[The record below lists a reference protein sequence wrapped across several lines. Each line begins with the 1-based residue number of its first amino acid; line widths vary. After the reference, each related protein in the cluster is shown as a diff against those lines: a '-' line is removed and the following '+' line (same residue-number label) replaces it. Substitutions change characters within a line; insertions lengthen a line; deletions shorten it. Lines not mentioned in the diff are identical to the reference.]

1 MSSKTDDLKSGAEAA
16 KKTADTSREKASKPA
31 VSPGK
36 FAIDHEKLIE
46 TVQTVQF
53 AWFIGH
59 LFTLLGTFYFIL
71 TYFGIFSSWYKIWY
85 NLAVFGI
92 IESFGILI
100 YQHFRKVGTKNLIND
115 DNVHYYGLGVM
126 LLILRPYIIF
136 PILPFQLYS
145 LFHVLSYTKGYLLP
159 IFNQQ
164 NTSIEKMIT
173 NFVNSNNQKSIQLA
187 SLLELVC
194 LGFLGLR
201 VIFFRK
207 RSLTPFVIYLIF
219 IKLRYEKSP
228 VTRSYFKFIST
239 KLDSTITGLNN
250 PTATNIWSQVKSV
263 FARVDNFVLV
273 NDYKKNKVN

>member
-1 MSSKTDDLKSGAEAA
+1 MSSTTGDFKSGDATKNPVDAG
-16 KKTADTSREKASKPA
+16 KEKLGKSTTPQ
-31 VSPGK
+31 GK
-36 FAIDHEKLIE
+36 FAIDNEKLIE

-53 AWFIGH
+53 AWFVGH

-71 TYFGIFSSWYKIWY
+71 TYFGIFRSWYKVWY

-164 NTSIEKMIT
+164 GTSIEKIIT
-173 NFVNSNNQKSIQLA
+173 NFVNLNNQKSIQLA
-187 SLLELVC
+187 SLLELIC

-201 VIFFRK
+201 VLFFRK

-228 VTRSYFKFIST
+228 VTRNYFKFVSNKIEST
-239 KLDSTITGLNN
+239 VTGLNN
-250 PTATNIWSQVKSV
+250 PAATNAWTQVKMV
-263 FARVDNFVLV
+263 FAKVDSIVLV